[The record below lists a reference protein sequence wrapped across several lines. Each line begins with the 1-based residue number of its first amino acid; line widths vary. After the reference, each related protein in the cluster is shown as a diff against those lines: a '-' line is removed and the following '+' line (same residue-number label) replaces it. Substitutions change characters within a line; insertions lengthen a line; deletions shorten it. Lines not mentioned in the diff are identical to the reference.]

1 MWCSGCG
8 DVDVYVDVVMW
19 MWMWMW
25 CSGCGDV
32 DMDVDVGGVDVD
44 VLWLD
49 EVPFLPTT
57 KCSRGYFVKIFR
69 LYIYKLRIDLSR
81 YCHVIVAYL

>member
-1 MWCSGCG
+1 MN
-8 DVDVYVDVVMW
+8 VDVNVDVV
-19 MWMWMW
+19 MWMW

-32 DMDVDVGGVDVD
+32 DVDVDVD

-49 EVPFLPTT
+49 EIPFLPTT